1 MKVKNLK
8 LVSFRNYPSL
18 NLDLEDGLNIFIG
31 SNAQGKTNILESIY
45 YASTGG
51 SFRSNTDMELIN
63 WNAQGC
69 SISVKFQ
76 RLDVENKIDIK
87 LQRDKKRIIEY
98 NSHKLS
104 SKELVGALNVVLF
117 CPDDLLLIKG
127 APAERRR
134 FLDMEISQANPSY
147 YHELIKYNH
156 LLQQRNSLLKK
167 IREKKADSKMLE
179 LWDFQLA
186 ESAVK
191 ITKKR
196 ISSVEKFNMLA
207 NLMQRRISGNIETLK
222 IEYVIKGREKES
234 NLKRDN
240 NQIEEDLKIWYN
252 KMLGQFREDDIWRGS
267 TSIGPHRDDIVVYVN
282 GINLKSFGSQGQQR
296 TGVLALK
303 LSELEFIRSEAGE
316 YPILLLDDVMSELDK
331 DRRCQLLSFIQREN
345 IQTLITAT
353 DEAYFHNYDLNSYL
367 KVMDGQVITA
377 DRT

>member
-1 MKVKNLK
+1 
-8 LVSFRNYPSL
+8 
-18 NLDLEDGLNIFIG
+18 
-31 SNAQGKTNILESIY
+31 
-45 YASTGG
+45 
-51 SFRSNTDMELIN
+51 
-63 WNAQGC
+63 
-69 SISVKFQ
+69 
-76 RLDVENKIDIK
+76 
-87 LQRDKKRIIEY
+87 
-98 NSHKLS
+98 
-104 SKELVGALNVVLF
+104 
-117 CPDDLLLIKG
+117 
-127 APAERRR
+127 
-134 FLDMEISQANPSY
+134 
-147 YHELIKYNH
+147 
-156 LLQQRNSLLKK
+156 
-167 IREKKADSKMLE
+167 
-179 LWDFQLA
+179 
-186 ESAVK
+186 
-191 ITKKR
+191 
-196 ISSVEKFNMLA
+196 MLA

>member
-1 MKVKNLK
+1 
-8 LVSFRNYPSL
+8 
-18 NLDLEDGLNIFIG
+18 
-31 SNAQGKTNILESIY
+31 
-45 YASTGG
+45 
-51 SFRSNTDMELIN
+51 
-63 WNAQGC
+63 
-69 SISVKFQ
+69 
-76 RLDVENKIDIK
+76 
-87 LQRDKKRIIEY
+87 
-98 NSHKLS
+98 
-104 SKELVGALNVVLF
+104 
-117 CPDDLLLIKG
+117 
-127 APAERRR
+127 
-134 FLDMEISQANPSY
+134 
-147 YHELIKYNH
+147 
-156 LLQQRNSLLKK
+156 
-167 IREKKADSKMLE
+167 MLE

-196 ISSVEKFNMLA
+196 ISSVENFNMLA

>member
-1 MKVKNLK
+1 
-8 LVSFRNYPSL
+8 
-18 NLDLEDGLNIFIG
+18 
-31 SNAQGKTNILESIY
+31 
-45 YASTGG
+45 
-51 SFRSNTDMELIN
+51 
-63 WNAQGC
+63 
-69 SISVKFQ
+69 
-76 RLDVENKIDIK
+76 
-87 LQRDKKRIIEY
+87 
-98 NSHKLS
+98 
-104 SKELVGALNVVLF
+104 
-117 CPDDLLLIKG
+117 
-127 APAERRR
+127 
-134 FLDMEISQANPSY
+134 
-147 YHELIKYNH
+147 
-156 LLQQRNSLLKK
+156 
-167 IREKKADSKMLE
+167 MLE

-367 KVMDGQVITA
+367 KVMDGHVITA

>member
-1 MKVKNLK
+1 
-8 LVSFRNYPSL
+8 
-18 NLDLEDGLNIFIG
+18 
-31 SNAQGKTNILESIY
+31 
-45 YASTGG
+45 
-51 SFRSNTDMELIN
+51 
-63 WNAQGC
+63 
-69 SISVKFQ
+69 
-76 RLDVENKIDIK
+76 
-87 LQRDKKRIIEY
+87 
-98 NSHKLS
+98 
-104 SKELVGALNVVLF
+104 
-117 CPDDLLLIKG
+117 
-127 APAERRR
+127 
-134 FLDMEISQANPSY
+134 MEISQANPSY